1 MNSFSRLFFINISF
15 WGILISFLSACSGEN
30 AVEAEIDSVPVKID
44 IDRFDLKFYDA
55 NPQEYVK
62 LKKTYP
68 YLFPKQYPDSVWVKR
83 QRDSIQMLL
92 HSEIKDVYPSLD
104 PLIAELT
111 KLYKHIKYYFP
122 EIQDPHVVTVVN
134 NVDYQSKTIFTDS
147 LLIISLD
154 TYLGSKNPLYQ
165 GIPNYIV
172 KDMEFPYMMSH
183 IVDELGNSKVKSP
196 INRTLL
202 GQMVYYGKKLYLKDL
217 LLPKTADSKKIS
229 YSEDQINWVRDN
241 ERYMWQYFIENEL
254 LFKTQSSLSLRF
266 IEPAP
271 FSKFY
276 LEIDNDTPGK
286 VGQWIGWQIVRS
298 FVDRNPDISLEKL
311 LEIPARELFNQSN
324 YKPAK

>member
-202 GQMVYYGKKLYLKDL
+202 SQMVYYGKKLYLKDL

>member
-1 MNSFSRLFFINISF
+1 MNSFSRLFFFKASF
-15 WGILISFLSACSGEN
+15 WVILITFYSSCSRVSG
-30 AVEAEIDSVPVKID
+30 VEAEIDLIPVTID
-44 IDRFDLKFYDA
+44 IDRFDLKFYNA
-55 NPQEYVK
+55 TPEEYVQ
-62 LKKTYP
+62 LKNTYP
-68 YLFPKQYPDSVWVKR
+68 YLFPEQYPDSIWVKR
-83 QRDSIQMLL
+83 QRDSIQTLL
-92 HSEIKDVYPSLD
+92 HTEIKNIYPSLD
-104 PLIAELT
+104 PVKTELAS
-111 KLYKHIKYYFP
+111 LYKHIKYYFP
-122 EIQDPHVVTVVN
+122 KIQDPHIVTVVN

-183 IVDELGNSKVKSP
+183 IVDELGNTKVKNP

-217 LLPKTADSKKIS
+217 LLPAISDAKKIS
-229 YSEDQINWVRDN
+229 YSEDQMNWVHDN

-254 LFKTQSSLSLRF
+254 LYNTQSSLLLRF

-276 LEIDNDTPGK
+276 LEIDNETPGK

-298 FVDRNPDISLEKL
+298 YMERNPEVSLEKL
-311 LEIPARELFNQSN
+311 LELPAMELFNKSN

>member
-196 INRTLL
+196 INRTWL
-202 GQMVYYGKKLYLKDL
+202 GQMVYNGKKLYLKDL

>member
-1 MNSFSRLFFINISF
+1 MNSFSRLFLTNISF
-15 WGILISFLSACSGEN
+15 WVVLILFLSACSDRN
-30 AVEAEIDSVPVKID
+30 AVEAEIDSIPVKID

-55 NPQEYVK
+55 NPQEYAK

-83 QRDSIQMLL
+83 QRDSIQTLL
-92 HSEIKDVYPSLD
+92 HAEIKDVYPSLD

-111 KLYKHIKYYFP
+111 ELYKHIKYYFP
-122 EIQDPHVVTVVN
+122 VIQDPHVVTVVN

-183 IVDELGNSKVKSP
+183 IVDELGNAKVKSP

-217 LLPKTADSKKIS
+217 LLPKTTDSKKIS

-298 FVDRNPDISLEKL
+298 FVDRNPDVSLEKL